1 MKDVD
6 FEKVLVSNRFLLVRK
21 TRNTH
26 NDQKVKSLH
35 IMLPKSDASAKSY
48 YGRTKSLNFKKK
60 KEKKK
65 EKYNTIWDKVRTD

>member
-1 MKDVD
+1 M
-6 FEKVLVSNRFLLVRK
+6 F
-21 TRNTH
+21 
-26 NDQKVKSLH
+26 
-35 IMLPKSDASAKSY
+35 PKSDASAKSY